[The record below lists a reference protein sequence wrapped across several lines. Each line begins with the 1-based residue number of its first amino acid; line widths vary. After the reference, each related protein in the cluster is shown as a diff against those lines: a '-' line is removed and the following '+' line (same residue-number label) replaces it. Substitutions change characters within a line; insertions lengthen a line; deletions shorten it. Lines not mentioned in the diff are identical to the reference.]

1 MVTAAGDHERRQVM
15 QSAADRAR
23 LVNFSLTTARLRPV
37 ADLSALR
44 AIPAE
49 RARLDARELTLIDQ
63 ARRAGATWV
72 EVAEA
77 LGLGSR
83 QAAEQRRLRLT
94 AAVRPAAPELDL
106 GLGAEVSAL
115 RAAAAELHRRI
126 GADRRWDRRFTRAA
140 LVRQTLAAAPDSPV
154 SALYALVAA
163 AVADLSTAGAPLPA
177 PTRAAVSR
185 LIAAL
190 EAATPQP

>member
-1 MVTAAGDHERRQVM
+1 M
-15 QSAADRAR
+15 
-23 LVNFSLTTARLRPV
+23 
-37 ADLSALR
+37 ADLTALR

-49 RARLDARELTLIDQ
+49 RARLDARELALIDRS
-63 ARRAGATWV
+63 RREGATWA

-94 AAVRPAAPELDL
+94 SAVHPVAAELDL
-106 GLGAEVSAL
+106 GLGAEVAVL
-115 RAAAAELHRRI
+115 RAATAELHRRV

-140 LVRQTLAAAPDSPV
+140 LVRQTLAAAPEAPV

-163 AVADLSTAGAPLPA
+163 AVADLSAAGAPLPA
-177 PTRAAVSR
+177 PTRAAVTR
-185 LIAAL
+185 LRSAL

>member
-1 MVTAAGDHERRQVM
+1 M
-15 QSAADRAR
+15 
-23 LVNFSLTTARLRPV
+23 
-37 ADLSALR
+37 ADLTALR

-49 RARLDARELTLIDQ
+49 RAGLDARELALIDQ

-72 EVAEA
+72 EIAEA
-77 LGLGSR
+77 LGLSSR

-94 AAVRPAAPELDL
+94 AAVRPVAAELDR
-106 GLGAEVSAL
+106 GLGAEVAAL
-115 RAAAAELHRRI
+115 RAAAAELHRRV

-140 LVRQTLAAAPDSPV
+140 LVRQTLAAAPGSPV
-154 SALYALVAA
+154 SALYALVAD
-163 AVADLSTAGAPLPA
+163 AVADLSTAGVPLPA

-185 LIAAL
+185 LVSAL

>member
-1 MVTAAGDHERRQVM
+1 VV
-15 QSAADRAR
+15 
-23 LVNFSLTTARLRPV
+23 
-37 ADLSALR
+37 DLSALR

-63 ARRAGATWV
+63 ARREGATWA

-77 LGLGSR
+77 LSLGSR

-94 AAVRPAAPELDL
+94 AAVHPVAPELDR

-115 RAAAAELHRRI
+115 RAAATELHRRI
-126 GADRRWDRRFTRAA
+126 GADRRWDRRFTQAA
-140 LVRQTLAAAPDSPV
+140 LVRQTLAATPDSPV

-163 AVADLSTAGAPLPA
+163 AVADLTTAGVALPA

-185 LIAAL
+185 LISAL
-190 EAATPQP
+190 EAATPRP

>member
-1 MVTAAGDHERRQVM
+1 MGD
-15 QSAADRAR
+15 
-23 LVNFSLTTARLRPV
+23 LT
-37 ADLSALR
+37 ALR

-49 RARLDARELTLIDQ
+49 RARLDARELALIDQ
-63 ARRAGATWV
+63 ARREGATWV

-83 QAAEQRRLRLT
+83 QAAEQRRLRLAT
-94 AAVRPAAPELDL
+94 SVHPVAAELDL
-106 GLGAEVSAL
+106 GLGAEVAAL
-115 RAAAAELHRRI
+115 RTAAAELHRRI

-140 LVRQTLAAAPDSPV
+140 LVRQTLAAAPEAPV
-154 SALYALVAA
+154 SALYALVAD
-163 AVADLSTAGAPLPA
+163 AVADLATAGPAAPLPA

-190 EAATPQP
+190 

>member
-1 MVTAAGDHERRQVM
+1 VVD
-15 QSAADRAR
+15 
-23 LVNFSLTTARLRPV
+23 LT
-37 ADLSALR
+37 ALR

-49 RARLDARELTLIDQ
+49 RARLDARELALIDQ
-63 ARRAGATWV
+63 ARREGATWV
-72 EVAEA
+72 EIAEA

-94 AAVRPAAPELDL
+94 AAVHPVAPSLDL

-115 RAAAAELHRRI
+115 RAAAADLHRRI

-140 LVRQTLAAAPDSPV
+140 LVRQTLAAAPEAPV
-154 SALYALVAA
+154 SALYALVAE
-163 AVADLSTAGAPLPA
+163 AVADLATAGAPLPA
-177 PTRAAVSR
+177 PSRAAVSR

-190 EAATPQP
+190 EAATPQH

>member
-1 MVTAAGDHERRQVM
+1 
-15 QSAADRAR
+15 
-23 LVNFSLTTARLRPV
+23 V

-49 RARLDARELTLIDQ
+49 RARLDARELALIDQ
-63 ARRAGATWV
+63 ARREGATWV

-94 AAVRPAAPELDL
+94 AAVHPVSPSLDL
-106 GLGAEVSAL
+106 GLGGEVTAL
-115 RAAAAELHRRI
+115 RSAAADLHRRI

-140 LVRQTLAAAPDSPV
+140 LVRQTLAAAPDAPV
-154 SALYALVAA
+154 SALYALVAE
-163 AVADLSTAGAPLPA
+163 AVADLATASAPLPG
-177 PTRAAVSR
+177 PTRAAVAR
-185 LIAAL
+185 LVAAL
-190 EAATPQP
+190 EAATPQT